1 MCCLQLSCCSAQV
14 TPPPSGSP
22 CALGEPWVQDRTL
35 LHRICFSRG
44 RSSQMQLE
52 SSDLWVSLGTKSS
65 CKEWMS
71 GRCCRCSLLALSAS
85 SPSEDMGRGR
95 KDQQHFCMQHKSTQ
109 GSSAGALPVP
119 RTVPLCPSSV
129 CMPWA
134 LGPAALGELWSV
146 LCPRGG
152 SSCSWLSPAWPSEPA
167 LCSLGTSGKPAAAG
181 TPGGKSLGASAK
193 KIPKPD
199 SPVAINT
206 EPCIFTV
213 VYK

>member
-14 TPPPSGSP
+14 TPPPSGSS

-44 RSSQMQLE
+44 RSSQKWLE
-52 SSDLWVSLGTKSS
+52 SSDLWVSLGTKTSS
-65 CKEWMS
+65 KEWMS

-85 SPSEDMGRGR
+85 SPPEDTGRGR
-95 KDQQHFCMQHKSTQ
+95 KDQHHFCMQHQSTQ
-109 GSSAGALPVP
+109 GSSAGALPV
-119 RTVPLCPSSV
+119 PSSV

-167 LCSLGTSGKPAAAG
+167 LCSLGTSVKAAAAG
-181 TPGGKSLGASAK
+181 TPGGKSWGFQQRKS
-193 KIPKPD
+193 PKQTALWP
-199 SPVAINT
+199 
-206 EPCIFTV
+206 
-213 VYK
+213 